1 MDTKKNIY
9 VVGSG
14 GFAKEVYFLI
24 KETKLYDFKGFIEY
38 KSTEKSL
45 TFNGEILPVIDEDVF
60 FNENKNATIA
70 IGVGRPH
77 LVKKIAE
84 KFKHFDTPNIIH
96 PNFIG
101 DVDNIISGV
110 GNIITSGVIFT
121 TNITIGSFNV
131 FNLNMTVGHDTVIGD
146 YNVFNPSTNISGNN
160 KIGTKNLFGVGSI
173 SLENMLIG
181 DNNVIGA
188 ASLITKNID
197 NNGVYIGVPSKLIK
211 NNDN

>member
-1 MDTKKNIY
+1 
-9 VVGSG
+9 
-14 GFAKEVYFLI
+14 
-24 KETKLYDFKGFIEY
+24 
-38 KSTEKSL
+38 
-45 TFNGEILPVIDEDVF
+45 
-60 FNENKNATIA
+60 
-70 IGVGRPH
+70 
-77 LVKKIAE
+77 
-84 KFKHFDTPNIIH
+84 
-96 PNFIG
+96 
-101 DVDNIISGV
+101 
-110 GNIITSGVIFT
+110 
-121 TNITIGSFNV
+121 
-131 FNLNMTVGHDTVIGD
+131 MTVGHDTVIGD